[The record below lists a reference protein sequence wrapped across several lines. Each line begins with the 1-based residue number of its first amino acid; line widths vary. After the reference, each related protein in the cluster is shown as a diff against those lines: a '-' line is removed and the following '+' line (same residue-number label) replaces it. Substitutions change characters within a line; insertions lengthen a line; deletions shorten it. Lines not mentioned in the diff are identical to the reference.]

1 MILYHKLCGQNLLSP
16 LNLFNPLLIGIM
28 KLSIVSIAVALGI
41 TGAAPTP
48 TLEERISS
56 VQGFDISDYQK
67 NICTST
73 PCPTDAVDIPGAYKS
88 GARFVI
94 IRVRPYPPAHHY
106 YPTFFL
112 FVVPDNS

>member
-1 MILYHKLCGQNLLSP
+1 MILYHKLSGQNLLSP
-16 LNLFNPLLIGIM
+16 LNLSNPLLIGIM
-28 KLSIVSIAVALGI
+28 KLSTVSIAVALGI
-41 TGAAPTP
+41 ASAAPTA

-67 NICTST
+67 TICTST
-73 PCPTDAVDIPGAYKS
+73 PCPAGTVDILGAYKS

-94 IRVRPYPPAHHY
+94 IRVRPYPLAYHY

-112 FVVPDNS
+112 LVVPR

>member
-16 LNLFNPLLIGIM
+16 LNLSNPLLIGIM
-28 KLSIVSIAVALGI
+28 KLFTISIAVALSI
-41 TGAAPTP
+41 TAAAPTA
-48 TLEERISS
+48 TLKERISS
-56 VQGFDISDYQK
+56 VQGFDISNYQK
-67 NICTST
+67 KICTST

-94 IRVRPYPPAHHY
+94 IRVRSYPPAHHY

-112 FVVPDNS
+112 LVVPR